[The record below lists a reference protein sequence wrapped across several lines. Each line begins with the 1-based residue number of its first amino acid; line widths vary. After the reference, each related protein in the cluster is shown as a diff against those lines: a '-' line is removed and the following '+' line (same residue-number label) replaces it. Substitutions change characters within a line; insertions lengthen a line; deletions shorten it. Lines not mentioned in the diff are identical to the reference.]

1 MRGKDSEQNAKQFF
15 QCTDVIKSAGKKVGV
30 LAKQVVTGPF
40 ADEWIA
46 ALGEISKE
54 VEEIDI
60 TTALS
65 AVLATKDPQELL
77 AIRDASRVCTVLM
90 TQVFV
95 EEMSEILDA
104 EKKVSHRKLS
114 EIVDH
119 KIDDKKFFASFKQKL
134 SPDFSPERLDWNYG
148 PVVQS
153 GGIYDLRI
161 GVESNDSNLTPGI
174 IIAGMGL
181 RYNSYCSLLARTYL
195 VDPSKSQESAYK
207 LLQSI
212 HETIIAEAKDGV
224 TAKELYNKALGTV
237 RSKKPDLEKYF
248 VKNIGAG
255 IGIETRDAAFVLNGK
270 SSRVLKDGMTFSIST
285 GFNDIPN
292 SDDNNDKKAATFSLI
307 LTDTVRI
314 NTNEKAA
321 VFTRSAAY
329 DIEAV
334 SFFFQDDKPEAESSP
349 KAKVKKD
356 SKIGAVA
363 TSNIKSSRLRAERST
378 QADGEAEQRRKEH
391 QKELAQRRQQ
401 QGLENHKSST
411 GDQNGVTEKK
421 FKRFESYKRDAQLP
435 SQVKDLVVVVD
446 EKSNTIIL
454 PIMGRAVPFHIHTI
468 KNASVNIEGEY
479 AFLRINF
486 LSPGQGVGRKDD
498 QPFEDPSAHFVRS
511 LTFRSEDRDRMH
523 KVVEKITDLRK
534 SLTKREQEK
543 KELEDVVEQ
552 EKLIEIRSKSNEILD
567 KHHLTL
573 DRSQTDKT

>member
-1 MRGKDSEQNAKQFF
+1 M
-15 QCTDVIKSAGKKVGV
+15 I
-30 LAKQVVTGPF
+30 AKQVATGPF
-40 ADEWIA
+40 ADEWTA
-46 ALGEISKE
+46 ALGDISKE
-54 VEEIDI
+54 VEEVDI
-60 TTALS
+60 SAALS
-65 AVLATKDPQELL
+65 AVLAAKDPQELL

-104 EKKVSHRKLS
+104 EKKVSHKKLS
-114 EIVDH
+114 EIVDR
-119 KIDDKKFFASFKQKL
+119 KIDDKKFFAGFKSKL

-153 GGIYDLRI
+153 GGKYDLRI
-161 GVESNDSNLTPGI
+161 GVESDNSNLTPGI
-174 IIAGMGL
+174 IIAGLGL

-195 VDPSKSQESAYK
+195 VDPNKSQEAAYK
-207 LLQSI
+207 LLQNI
-212 HETIIAEAKDGV
+212 HETVINEAKDGV
-224 TAKELYNKALGTV
+224 AAKDLYNKALGIV

-255 IGIETRDAAFVLNGK
+255 IGIETRDPSFVLTSKN
-270 SSRVLKDGMTFSIST
+270 SRVLKDGMTFSIST
-285 GFNDIPN
+285 GFVDVPN
-292 SDDNNDKKAATFSLI
+292 TDSKDKNASTYSLA

-314 NTNEKAA
+314 NANEKAA
-321 VFTRSAAY
+321 VFTRSSLF
-329 DIEAV
+329 DLGAV
-334 SFFFQDDKPEAESSP
+334 SFFFQEDKPAVEASP
-349 KAKVKKD
+349 KAGKVKKD

-401 QGLENHKSST
+401 QGLENYKSSI
-411 GDQNGVTEKK
+411 GDQNGVVEKK
-421 FKRFESYKRDAQLP
+421 FKKFESYKRDAQFP

-446 EKSNTIIL
+446 EKANTIIL

-511 LTFRSEDRDRMH
+511 LTFRSEERDRMH

-534 SLTKREQEK
+534 SLVKREQEK

-552 EKLIEIRSKSNEILD
+552 EKLIEIRSRSHTSFPVALLILS
-567 KHHLTL
+567 
-573 DRSQTDKT
+573 RSQTHPS